1 MSKKL
6 TKKEILAID
15 AGTQGISIILWC
27 PERKILLG
35 VGEADYEQAYIPN
48 LPDGRLEQYAHYWSN
63 AMTTA
68 MKKLRTDV
76 QKNSDEELITVA
88 AIGVTGHMHC
98 MVRKNAD
105 DTKPYG
111 CDMWND
117 LRGIPES
124 KELTKLWNE
133 HIPGRW
139 TAAHILAAMRAD
151 KETWKQ
157 VTGVNVTSGS
167 LVHDLT
173 GEWVIG
179 PGDASGMFG
188 ILGSDGQIDKSKLH
202 KIDAA
207 TNNIFE
213 PLENLVPRV
222 VPAGQIA
229 GTLNENGSALLG
241 GLPIGIPIAAPEGDQ
256 QSVLIGAAADE
267 LELALS
273 AGTSFTGN
281 LPSTKHLKAENET
294 INVLHTPDM
303 LTMLMICARNGT
315 VGFANYVAGLS
326 NLTGASFS
334 ETADKLTDLAA
345 ALPPDAYGIELL
357 PFFQGE
363 SAVELPKAKA
373 SIHNAGIEFVANPG
387 LMARLLLEAPCMTMR
402 YGIEQLRP
410 KIGDLRK
417 VILTGGA
424 LKSKG
429 GYAPQLYAD
438 ILGVTVTARQ
448 GNEEGTA
455 KGAAI
460 LAAYMLQIQAGNN
473 SQTLAA
479 FAKTQSPG
487 KEQTWTPNPDIRK
500 TFDDRYRAF
509 EALINTEKR
518 MKD

>member
-6 TKKEILAID
+6 TNKEILAID

-27 PERKILLG
+27 PERKLSLG
-35 VGEADYEQAYIPN
+35 VGDADYEQAYIPN
-48 LPDGRLEQYAHYWSN
+48 LPDGHLEQYPYYWTN
-63 AMTTA
+63 AMVSA
-68 MKKLRTDV
+68 MKKLRIDV
-76 QKNSDEELITVA
+76 EKNTGKDISTVA

-98 MVRKNAD
+98 MVTKTD
-105 DTKPYG
+105 SGKKPYG

-117 LRGIPES
+117 PRGVPES
-124 KELTKLWNE
+124 EELAILWDE
-133 HIPGRW
+133 HIPARW
-139 TAAHILAAMRAD
+139 TAAHILSAMRRNP
-151 KETWKQ
+151 EMWST

-173 GEWVIG
+173 DEWVIG

-188 ILGSDGQIDKSKLH
+188 VLDQDGQIDQEKLQ
-202 KIDAA
+202 KMDDA
-207 TNNIFE
+207 TGNIFT
-213 PLENLVPRV
+213 PLRKLVPQV
-222 VPAGQIA
+222 IPAGQVA
-229 GTLNENGSALLG
+229 GTLNAKGAKLLG
-241 GLPIGIPIAAPEGDQ
+241 GLPTGIPIAAPEGDQ
-256 QSVLIGAAADE
+256 QSVLIGAAAAE

-281 LPSTKHLKAENET
+281 LPSTKQLKAEGET

-326 NLTGASFS
+326 NLTGASFK

-345 ALPPDAYGIELL
+345 ALPPDAYGTELL

-363 SAVELPKAKA
+363 IAVNLPNAKA
-373 SIHNAGIEFVANPG
+373 SIHNAGIELLANPG

-410 KIGDLRK
+410 KIGNLRK

-438 ILGVTVTARQ
+438 ILSVPVTAKH

-460 LAAYMLQIQAGNN
+460 LAAYMLQIQEGNS

-479 FAKTQSPG
+479 FAKSQSTG
-487 KEQTWTPNPDIRK
+487 KEQTWQPDPDMVKI
-500 TFDDRYRAF
+500 FDKRYKKF
-509 EALINTEKR
+509 EALVTTLNNQT
-518 MKD
+518 

>member
-1 MSKKL
+1 MTTKL
-6 TKKEILAID
+6 TTKEILAID

-35 VGEADYEQAYIPN
+35 VGDADYEHAYIPN
-48 LPDGRLEQYAHYWSN
+48 LPDGKLEQYAYYWSN
-63 AMTTA
+63 AMQAA

-76 QKNSDEELITVA
+76 LNNTGENISTVA

-98 MVRKNAD
+98 MVRKTENEE
-105 DTKPYG
+105 KPYG

-117 LRGIPES
+117 PRGIPES
-124 KELTKLWNE
+124 EELSKLFDE

-139 TAAHILAAMRAD
+139 TAAHILAAMRTDPEA
-151 KETWKQ
+151 WKQ

-173 GEWVIG
+173 GKWVIG

-188 ILGSDGQIDKSKLH
+188 ILDKDGQIDRTKLQ
-202 KIDAA
+202 KIDDA
-207 TNNIFE
+207 TGNIFT
-213 PLENLVPRV
+213 PLQELVPRV
-222 VPAGQIA
+222 IPAGQVA
-229 GTLNENGSALLG
+229 GTLNEKGAALLG
-241 GLPIGIPIAAPEGDQ
+241 GLPAGTPVAAPEGDQ

-281 LPSTKHLKAENET
+281 LPSAAHLKAESET

-315 VGFANYVAGLS
+315 VGFANYVTGLS
-326 NLTGASFS
+326 NLTGASFG

-345 ALPPDAYGIELL
+345 ALPPDAYGVELL

-363 SAVELPKAKA
+363 NAVELPDAKA

-402 YGIEQLRP
+402 YGLEQLRS
-410 KIGDLRK
+410 KIGGIRK

-438 ILGVTVTARQ
+438 ILGAPVTARH

-460 LAAYMLQIQAGNN
+460 LAVYMLQVQEGN
-473 SQTLAA
+473 STQTLAA
-479 FAKTQSPG
+479 LAKSQSTG
-487 KEQTWTPNPDIRK
+487 KEQIWKPNPEMCK
-500 TFDDRYRAF
+500 VFDKRYQAF
-509 EALINTEKR
+509 EALVHAAQNK
-518 MKD
+518 